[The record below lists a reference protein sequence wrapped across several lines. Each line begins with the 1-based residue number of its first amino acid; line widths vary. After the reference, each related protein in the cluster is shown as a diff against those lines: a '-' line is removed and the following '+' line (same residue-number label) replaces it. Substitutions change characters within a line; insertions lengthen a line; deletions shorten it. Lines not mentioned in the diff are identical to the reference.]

1 MKMISILVMMIVLV
15 IRVYG
20 EVSSDISDI
29 SDIVEKTLK
38 DLRYSKADK
47 LMIKEAEKD
56 PRFYILKEGVKIK
69 VEEKKDEKDINIDEI
84 ALVGNEENGKGEKGI
99 IDTLVAIDQIVN
111 IGSKVWNMVVEN
123 KPVVKVESKYA
134 VALPMGVKSASE
146 LSGWSRPKSYVVSF
160 YFENLYGIDVI
171 RVSYRVTYVY
181 GGSYQGRG
189 KYLAAVYAIPESVDV
204 MWGFSFNMQAYVPD
218 ATVVNVGTST
228 NPIAAL
234 QLKVSWSA
242 SSVLKEIDGT
252 GVYYIQGDGY
262 FEEIASPIRRNKTD
276 LKNIKIE

>member
-1 MKMISILVMMIVLV
+1 MKLMGILVMVIGLV

-29 SDIVEKTLK
+29 VDKTLK

-47 LMIKEAEKD
+47 SMIKDAEKD
-56 PRFYILKEGVKIK
+56 PRFYTLKEGVKIK
-69 VEEKKDEKDINIDEI
+69 VEEVKEEKDIDISEI
-84 ALVGNEENGKGEKGI
+84 GLVDKGEKGI

-111 IGSKVWNMVVEN
+111 IGLKVWNMVVEN

-134 VALPMGVKSASE
+134 VALPMGVKSAVE
-146 LSGWSRPKSYVVSF
+146 LSGWSRPKSYVISF

-171 RVSYRVTYVY
+171 SVRYRVTYVY

-189 KYLAAVYAIPESVDV
+189 KYLAAVYAIPERVDV

-218 ATVVNVGTST
+218 ATVVNVGTSA

-242 SSVLKEIDGT
+242 SSILKEIDGT
-252 GVYYIQGDGY
+252 DVYYIQGDGY
-262 FEEIASPIRRNKTD
+262 FKEIASPIKRNKTD

>member
-1 MKMISILVMMIVLV
+1 MKLMGILVMVIGLV

-29 SDIVEKTLK
+29 VDKTLK

-47 LMIKEAEKD
+47 SIIKDAEKD
-56 PRFYILKEGVKIK
+56 PRFYTLKEGVKIK
-69 VEEKKDEKDINIDEI
+69 VEEVKEEKDIDISEI
-84 ALVGNEENGKGEKGI
+84 GLVDKGEKGI
-99 IDTLVAIDQIVN
+99 VDTIVAIDQIVN
-111 IGSKVWNMVVEN
+111 IGLKVWNMVVEN

-134 VALPMGVKSASE
+134 VALPMGVKSAESAVE
-146 LSGWSRPKSYVVSF
+146 LSGWSRPKSYVISF

-171 RVSYRVTYVY
+171 SVRYRVTYVY

-189 KYLAAVYAIPESVDV
+189 KYLAAVYAIPERVDV

-218 ATVVNVGTST
+218 ATVVNVGTSA

-242 SSVLKEIDGT
+242 SSILKEIDGT
-252 GVYYIQGDGY
+252 DVYYIQGDGY
-262 FEEIASPIRRNKTD
+262 FKEIASPIKRNKTD

>member
-1 MKMISILVMMIVLV
+1 MKLMGILVMVIGLV

-29 SDIVEKTLK
+29 VDKTLK

-47 LMIKEAEKD
+47 SMIKDAEKD
-56 PRFYILKEGVKIK
+56 PRFYTLKEGVKIK
-69 VEEKKDEKDINIDEI
+69 VEEVKEEKDIDISEI
-84 ALVGNEENGKGEKGI
+84 GLVDKGEKGI

-111 IGSKVWNMVVEN
+111 IGLKVWNMVVEN

-134 VALPMGVKSASE
+134 VALPMGVKSAVE
-146 LSGWSRPKSYVVSF
+146 LSGWSRPKSYVISF

-171 RVSYRVTYVY
+171 SVRYRVTYVY

-189 KYLAAVYAIPESVDV
+189 KYLAAVYAIPERVDV

-218 ATVVNVGTST
+218 ATVVNVGTSA

-242 SSVLKEIDGT
+242 SSILKEIDGT

-262 FEEIASPIRRNKTD
+262 FKEIASPIRRNKTD

>member
-15 IRVYG
+15 IRAYG
-20 EVSSDISDI
+20 ETP

>member
-1 MKMISILVMMIVLV
+1 MKLMGILVMVIGLV

-29 SDIVEKTLK
+29 VDKTLK

-47 LMIKEAEKD
+47 SMIKDAEKD
-56 PRFYILKEGVKIK
+56 PRFYTLKEGVKIK
-69 VEEKKDEKDINIDEI
+69 VEEVKEEKDIDISEI
-84 ALVGNEENGKGEKGI
+84 GLVDKGEKGI

-111 IGSKVWNMVVEN
+111 IGLKVWNMVVEN

-134 VALPMGVKSASE
+134 VALPMGVKSAVE
-146 LSGWSRPKSYVVSF
+146 LSGWSRPKSYVISF

-171 RVSYRVTYVY
+171 SVRYRVTYVY

-189 KYLAAVYAIPESVDV
+189 KYLAAVYAIPERVDV

-218 ATVVNVGTST
+218 ATVVNVGTSA

-242 SSVLKEIDGT
+242 SSILKEIDGT
-252 GVYYIQGDGY
+252 DVYYIQGDGY
-262 FEEIASPIRRNKTD
+262 FKEIASPIRRNKTD

>member
-1 MKMISILVMMIVLV
+1 MKLMGILVMVIGLV

-29 SDIVEKTLK
+29 VDKTLK

-47 LMIKEAEKD
+47 SIIKDAEKD
-56 PRFYILKEGVKIK
+56 PRFYTLKEGVKIK
-69 VEEKKDEKDINIDEI
+69 VEEVKEEKDIDISEI
-84 ALVGNEENGKGEKGI
+84 GLVDKGEKGI

-111 IGSKVWNMVVEN
+111 IGLKVWNMVVEN

-134 VALPMGVKSASE
+134 VALPMGVKSAVE
-146 LSGWSRPKSYVVSF
+146 LSGWSRPKSYVISF

-171 RVSYRVTYVY
+171 SVRYRVTYVY

-189 KYLAAVYAIPESVDV
+189 KYLAAVYAIPERVDV

-218 ATVVNVGTST
+218 ATVVNVGTSA

-242 SSVLKEIDGT
+242 SSILKEIDGT
-252 GVYYIQGDGY
+252 DVYYIQGDGY
-262 FEEIASPIRRNKTD
+262 FKEIASPIRRNKTD

>member
-1 MKMISILVMMIVLV
+1 MKLMGILVMVIGLV

-29 SDIVEKTLK
+29 VDKTLK

-47 LMIKEAEKD
+47 SIIKDAEKD
-56 PRFYILKEGVKIK
+56 PRFYTLKEGVKIK
-69 VEEKKDEKDINIDEI
+69 VEEVKEEKDIDISEI
-84 ALVGNEENGKGEKGI
+84 GLVDKGEKGI

-111 IGSKVWNMVVEN
+111 IGLKVWNMVVEN

-134 VALPMGVKSASE
+134 VALPMGVKSAVE
-146 LSGWSRPKSYVVSF
+146 LSGWSRPKSYVISF

-171 RVSYRVTYVY
+171 SVRYRVTYVY

-189 KYLAAVYAIPESVDV
+189 KYLAAVYAIPERVDV

-218 ATVVNVGTST
+218 ATVVNVGTSA

-242 SSVLKEIDGT
+242 SSILKEIDGT
-252 GVYYIQGDGY
+252 DVYYIQGDGY
-262 FEEIASPIRRNKTD
+262 FKEIASPIKRNKTD